1 MDPWIMDH
9 AGLRSC
15 QADLPDCRAE
25 GAMSDSSYLPRPP
38 SPKVTRQKLDAALNT
53 ARAGLEGRSRTEARD
68 LLVTELRA
76 RGLMLAPPEV
86 DLLVDNIF
94 GGVLQR
100 KAQRLAWQTR
110 AAGFAARFLGAALS
124 RRPLPPWDVT
134 ATRAVLSTLPVRP
147 VEVIVDLGASQHLSV
162 GENDMFEVWLAPAA
176 PGSGDERH
184 LADSEER
191 SAPPVAVFRGSYQ
204 VGVLDRHA
212 SSAWWPVLR
221 ESQDRGQIVITS
233 AVRKPAVN
241 GEWRLLAGF
250 PYRPSRRPDD
260 NNDVP

>member
-1 MDPWIMDH
+1 MF
-9 AGLRSC
+9 
-15 QADLPDCRAE
+15 
-25 GAMSDSSYLPRPP
+25 DSSYLPRPP
-38 SPKVTRQKLDAALNT
+38 SPNVTWQKLDAASDT
-53 ARAGLEGRSRTEARD
+53 ARAGLEGRSRTEVRD

-94 GGVLQR
+94 GGLLRR
-100 KAQRLAWQTR
+100 KAQRLAYQVR

-147 VEVIVDLGASQHLSV
+147 VEVIVDPGAIQHLSV
-162 GENDMFEVWLAPAA
+162 GENDAFEVWLAPGT
-176 PGSGDERH
+176 PGSADERH
-184 LADSEER
+184 PADSEL
-191 SAPPVAVFRGSYQ
+191 SAPPLVAVFRGSYQ

-212 SSAWWPVLR
+212 SSAWWPVLH

-233 AVRKPAVN
+233 AIRKPTVN
-241 GEWRLLAGF
+241 GEWQLLVGL
-250 PYRPSRRPDD
+250 PYRPS
-260 NNDVP
+260 